1 MQISVLGPV
10 EVTADG
16 RSVAIGKGK
25 PRALL
30 AVLALDEGSTVSSDR
45 LVEALWGEDPPP
57 TAAKMVQLY
66 VSQVRKA
73 LAASGDGAEIV
84 TRGRG
89 YELRLGDGDVDA
101 LRFAALVA
109 DDLPRE
115 ALALWRGA
123 PLADVAEEPFA
134 AGEIRRLEELH
145 LTAAE
150 RAIDGDLAAGRHREV
165 LGELEVLVARDPLRE
180 GLQAQRMLALYRSG
194 RQAQALQ
201 AFRQARSA
209 LVEQIGVEPGPA
221 LRELHDAILR
231 QDPEL
236 DLPAL
241 ESEPLPAE
249 LYAGTPLVGREAE
262 LDVLREAWRDAHAG
276 GGRFVLVLGAR
287 GMGKTR
293 LAAELAGEVHRDR
306 AIVLHASGA
315 GDPAAGRAAISRA
328 ARARRP
334 TLLVVDDAR
343 PRRRRGG
350 RGPARAGRGPRRA
363 AGARRS
369 PRRRPTTRPRR
380 RASMRRSCSG
390 RSTPMTWPPSRAFTQ
405 TRARTWRCRSPR
417 LVQDSGGVP
426 RQVHQAAIEWARAER
441 VRRLGGAAGRTASRR
456 AGLRAA
462 EDELAGDV
470 VVALEAARERA
481 RVTADVVVCPFKG
494 LAAFEPEDAAF
505 FFGRERLVA
514 EMVARLAGAP
524 MLGLVGPSGS
534 GKSSALRAGLLPALR
549 QGVLPGSETLGDR
562 AAAPGR
568 ASAARAA
575 RRDLRGGSRRAARA
589 RRRPARGGLRGL
601 PRRGRAR
608 GVHGRAGPF
617 RARPAPAGASCSW
630 PSART
635 STAAA
640 PPIRS
645 SGGCWAP
652 TRRPSGRCAATS
664 CAARSSCRLVTPAW
678 RSSPT

>member
-16 RSVAIGKGK
+16 RSVAIGRGK

-165 LGELEVLVARDPLRE
+165 LAELEVLVARDPLRE

-201 AFRQARSA
+201 AYRQARSA

-231 QDPEL
+231 QDPQL
-236 DLPAL
+236 DPPAL

-249 LYAGTPLVGREAE
+249 LYAGTPLVGPSRPSSTCCARRGATRTPEA
-262 LDVLREAWRDAHAG
+262 
-276 GGRFVLVLGAR
+276 GASSSCSARR

-315 GDPAAGRAAISRA
+315 GDPPAARAAISRA

-334 TLLVVDDAR
+334 TLLVVDDVD
-343 PRRRRGG
+343 
-350 RGPARAGRGPRRA
+350 RAGEEVGA
-363 AGARRS
+363 ALRELVEGLDAL
-369 PRRRPTTRPRR
+369 PVLVLATAQADDALVR
-380 RASMRRSCSG
+380 RASTRPSRSD
-390 RSTPMTWPPSRAFTQ
+390 RSTPTTWPPSRASTR
-405 TRARTWRCRSPR
+405 TRARTWRCRSPS

-470 VVALEAARERA
+470 VVALEAARER
-481 RVTADVVVCPFKG
+481 R
-494 LAAFEPEDAAF
+494 AASRRASWSAPSRASP
-505 FFGRERLVA
+505 RSSPRTP
-514 EMVARLAGAP
+514 RSSSGA
-524 MLGLVGPSGS
+524 SGS
-534 GKSSALRAGLLPALR
+534 WRRWWPAWRARRCWASSVR
-549 QGVLPGSETLGDR
+549 R
-562 AAAPGR
+562 AAASRRCCAPACSRPCARASCPAARPGR
-568 ASAARAA
+568 SRCCARASI
-575 RRDLRGGSRRAARA
+575 RCGRCTTRPP
-589 RRRPARGGLRGL
+589 RRPPEGG
-601 PRRGRAR
+601 
-608 GVHGRAGPF
+608 
-617 RARPAPAGASCSW
+617 W
-630 PSART
+630 
-635 STAAA
+635 
-640 PPIRS
+640 
-645 SGGCWAP
+645 
-652 TRRPSGRCAATS
+652 
-664 CAARSSCRLVTPAW
+664 
-678 RSSPT
+678 

>member
-30 AVLALDEGSTVSSDR
+30 AVLALDEGSTVSSER
-45 LVEALWGEDPPP
+45 LVEALWGEDPPA
-57 TAAKMVQLY
+57 TAVKMVQLY

-73 LAASGDGAEIV
+73 LAAGGDGAEIV

-165 LGELEVLVARDPLRE
+165 LAELEVLVARDPLRE

-201 AFRQARSA
+201 AYRQARSA

-231 QDPEL
+231 QDPQL
-236 DLPAL
+236 DPQAL

-249 LYAGTPLVGREAE
+249 LYAGTPLAGRASE
-262 LDVLREAWRDAHAG
+262 LDVMREAWRDAHAG
-276 GGRFVLVLGAR
+276 GGRVVLVLGAR

-293 LAAELAGEVHRDR
+293 LAAELAAEVHRDR

-315 GDPAAGRAAISRA
+315 GDPPSARAAISRA

-334 TLLVVDDAR
+334 TLLVVDDIDCV
-343 PRRRRGG
+343 GEEVG
-350 RGPARAGRGPRRA
+350 A
-363 AGARRS
+363 ALNELVAHLEPLPVLILATAQDGDLPVA
-369 PRRRPTTRPRR
+369 
-380 RASMRRSCSG
+380 
-390 RSTPMTWPPSRAFTQ
+390 
-405 TRARTWRCRSPR
+405 TRADRTVALGPLALDDVAAIARLYADPR
-417 LVQDSGGVP
+417 EDVEVPIASVMQDSGGVP

-470 VVALEAARERA
+470 VVALEAARER
-481 RVTADVVVCPFKG
+481 RQVPEGVVLCPFKG

-534 GKSSALRAGLLPALR
+534 G
-549 QGVLPGSETLGDR
+549 
-562 AAAPGR
+562 
-568 ASAARAA
+568 
-575 RRDLRGGSRRAARA
+575 
-589 RRRPARGGLRGL
+589 
-601 PRRGRAR
+601 
-608 GVHGRAGPF
+608 
-617 RARPAPAGASCSW
+617 
-630 PSART
+630 
-635 STAAA
+635 
-640 PPIRS
+640 
-645 SGGCWAP
+645 
-652 TRRPSGRCAATS
+652 
-664 CAARSSCRLVTPAW
+664 
-678 RSSPT
+678 